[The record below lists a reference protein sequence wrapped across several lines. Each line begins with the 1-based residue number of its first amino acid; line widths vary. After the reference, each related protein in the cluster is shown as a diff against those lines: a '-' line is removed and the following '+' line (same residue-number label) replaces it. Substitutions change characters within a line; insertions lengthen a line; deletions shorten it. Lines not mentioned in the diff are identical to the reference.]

1 MTSAIRLSRNA
12 QVSENPGDRSASGGK
27 RWQHRVGAQL
37 RALCHA
43 PVIMNTSVAE
53 KTAASV
59 ARLVYQ
65 ETSEDVSPDPTSQG
79 ALGGSHAKS
88 RTKCVPDLVHQRCSL
103 AHSSGDVAW
112 ERLSNTA
119 RHAACN

>member
-12 QVSENPGDRSASGGK
+12 QVSENPEDRSASGGE
-27 RWQHRVGAQL
+27 RRQHRGAQL
-37 RALCHA
+37 SALSAA

-53 KTAASV
+53 NTAASV

-65 ETSEDVSPDPTSQG
+65 ETSEDVSPGPASQR

-88 RTKCVPDLVHQRCSL
+88 RTECVPDLVHQRCSL

-112 ERLSNTA
+112 ERLSNAA
-119 RHAACN
+119 RHAAGN